1 MEKVEFVVKKES
13 PYKFVFNLEH
23 EEEEPDLDAQN
34 EWLAENAQELG
45 PRVAAIREQ
54 LASLPFEA
62 APSVHIKEGLKRAS
76 VKCFIDPDFPPINS
90 SLYDLSE
97 DYPFSQAVHW
107 RRPKEFMKGK
117 ISLFESGIDPFDVI
131 QGDLKNA
138 WLMAALVGMAE
149 NPKLIERLFVSKKY
163 NEQGFYKIRICV
175 NGEWSV
181 VVVDDYIPC
190 QINGG
195 PIFT

>member
-62 APSVHIKEGLKRAS
+62 APSVHIKEGLK
-76 VKCFIDPDFPPINS
+76 
-90 SLYDLSE
+90 
-97 DYPFSQAVHW
+97 
-107 RRPKEFMKGK
+107 
-117 ISLFESGIDPFDVI
+117 
-131 QGDLKNA
+131 
-138 WLMAALVGMAE
+138 
-149 NPKLIERLFVSKKY
+149 
-163 NEQGFYKIRICV
+163 
-175 NGEWSV
+175 
-181 VVVDDYIPC
+181 
-190 QINGG
+190 
-195 PIFT
+195 